1 MVKFCCALPLPAV
14 NYSSMPDKYTATWTS
29 HSSISDFL
37 QCPRAYYLKNVYRD
51 PKANAKVKLMTPAL
65 ALGSAVHEAL
75 ESLSVV
81 KTDERF
87 NIPLQERFEMAWKKV
102 GGKQGGF
109 LDDETENQ
117 FKNRGREMIRRANEH
132 RGPLER
138 LAVKIK
144 KELPYFWLS
153 EEDNIILCGRI
164 DWLEY
169 LKESD
174 SVHIIDFKTGKNKE
188 KAGSLQ
194 LPIYL
199 LLVKNCQGRA
209 VSKASYWYLATDDAP
224 LEQPLPD
231 EQQAHAQVLEVARK
245 IKLARQLK
253 KFDCPQGQD
262 GCFACRDMEAIIAG
276 KAELVGEDDFGAQ
289 VYILKE
295 EPEAQSEESI
305 IL

>member
-1 MVKFCCALPLPAV
+1 
-14 NYSSMPDKYTATWTS
+14 MPDKYTATWTS

-51 PKANAKVKLMTPAL
+51 PKANVKVKLMTPAL

-81 KTDERF
+81 KTEDRF
-87 NIPLQERFEMAWKKV
+87 KIPLQERFEMAWKKV
-102 GGKQGGF
+102 SGKKGGF
-109 LDDETENQ
+109 FDDQTENQ

-144 KELPYFWLS
+144 KDLPYFWLS
-153 EEDNIILCGRI
+153 EEENIILCGRI

-174 SVHIIDFKTGKNKE
+174 SVNIIDFKTGKNKE
-188 KAGSLQ
+188 KQGSLQ

-199 LLVKNCQGRA
+199 LLVKNCQGRK

-224 LEQPLPD
+224 VEQPLPD
-231 EQQAHAQVLEVARK
+231 EKEAFEKVLEVARK

-253 KFDCPQGQD
+253 KFDCPRGSE
-262 GCFACRDMEAIIAG
+262 GCFACADMEAVIAG

-289 VYILKE
+289 VYVLASKPEEKE
-295 EPEAQSEESI
+295 ESV